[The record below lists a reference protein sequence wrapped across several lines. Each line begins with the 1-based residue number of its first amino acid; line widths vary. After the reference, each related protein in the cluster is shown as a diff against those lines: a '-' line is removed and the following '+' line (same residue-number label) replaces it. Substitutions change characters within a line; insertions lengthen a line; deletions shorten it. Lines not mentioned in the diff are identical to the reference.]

1 MDTVD
6 LFERLGLALAIG
18 LLIGVERGWEE
29 RKGAAGSRTA
39 GIRTYPL
46 IGLLGG
52 VWGVLTPIVGPVAL
66 GLAALGFSGAFAFFQ
81 WREQVAKN
89 DFSVTSVVVAL
100 LTFALGVYAVM
111 GDTAAAAAAAVVVTA
126 LLSARRALHG
136 FLRRLTWPELRSAI
150 VLLAMTVVLLPLL
163 PDRTIDPWDA
173 LNPHLLWL
181 MIVLIGVTSFIGYVG
196 VRVAGDKLG
205 LLYAAAAGALV
216 SSTAVTLNYSRLAS
230 KAKAGATAP
239 LTTGI
244 AAAWTVSLLRM
255 TVLAA
260 IIAPAV
266 VQPLAPAVG
275 AAAAV
280 LLLASLFFYEKAGE
294 RGNGSHLDLDNPFEP
309 IVMLRYGALLV
320 AIVFISKL
328 LTQSYGQQGLLPLA
342 AFSGLA
348 DVDPITLATAKMV
361 GAELTSAQAAL
372 AILVAAAA
380 NLVIRMGLAFW
391 LGGPRFGMPLA
402 AAGVL
407 AFAAGAGAYAAQH
420 GMFW

>member
-6 LFERLGLALAIG
+6 LFQRLGLALAIG

-39 GIRTYPL
+39 GIRTYSL

-52 VWGVLTPIVGPVAL
+52 VWGVMTPIVGPVAL
-66 GLAALGFSGAFAFFQ
+66 GLAAFGFSGAFAFFQ

-111 GDTAAAAAAAVVVTA
+111 GDMAAAAAAAVVITA
-126 LLSARRALHG
+126 LLSSRRVLHN

-196 VRVAGDKLG
+196 VRVAGDRLG
-205 LLYAAAAGALV
+205 LLYAAAVGALV
-216 SSTAVTLNYSRLAS
+216 SSTAVTLNYSRLAA
-230 KAKAGATAP
+230 KAKAGVTGP
-239 LTTGI
+239 ITTGI

-255 TVLAA
+255 TVLATV
-260 IIAPAV
+260 IAPSV
-266 VQPLAPAVG
+266 VQTLAVPVC
-275 AAAAV
+275 AAAIV
-280 LLLASLFFYEKAGE
+280 LILASMFFYEKEGA
-294 RGNGSHLDLDNPFEP
+294 RGSGSQLVLDNPFEP
-309 IVMLRYGALLV
+309 LVMLRYGALLV
-320 AIVFISKL
+320 TIVFISKL
-328 LTQSYGQQGLLPLA
+328 LTQSYGEAGLIPLA

-361 GAELTSAQAAL
+361 GVEITSAQAAL
-372 AILVAAAA
+372 AILAAAA
-380 NLVIRMGLAFW
+380 SNLAIRMGLAFW
-391 LGGPRFGMPLA
+391 LGGLRFGMPLA
-402 AAGVL
+402 VAGVL
-407 AFAAGAGAYAAQH
+407 AFAAGAGAYATQN